1 MEKDRRNP
9 NRRSYFRKRG
19 LMAGHHVFK
28 VIVICAVM
36 SAALIGAWF
45 RWKQQPAVPVT
56 GKLPEKKASRS
67 VITRKVPKVMDY
79 GRLNNDPQFADMM
92 QSRKEDY
99 GIDKSLDMIVKSD
112 ENIKVGDVT
121 VPMQEIADKIRL
133 KEGISAEKEIA
144 VKSEPAAQISPAVT
158 AAEKKTSGET
168 RRFPVNHFEM
178 SIADG
183 KKEDVYGV
191 YVVQHADNVWNIHF
205 SFLKEYFD
213 KRKISVSPVSD
224 EPNRGRSSGV
234 GKLLKFSEQMVYIYN
249 LEEHRLDMNLNLI
262 HPLSK
267 IVVFNLGKAFS
278 LLEQI
283 DYRNVNRIQFDGEK
297 IRIPAVQ

>member
-1 MEKDRRNP
+1 
-9 NRRSYFRKRG
+9 
-19 LMAGHHVFK
+19 
-28 VIVICAVM
+28 
-36 SAALIGAWF
+36 
-45 RWKQQPAVPVT
+45 
-56 GKLPEKKASRS
+56 
-67 VITRKVPKVMDY
+67 
-79 GRLNNDPQFADMM
+79 
-92 QSRKEDY
+92 
-99 GIDKSLDMIVKSD
+99 
-112 ENIKVGDVT
+112 
-121 VPMQEIADKIRL
+121 
-133 KEGISAEKEIA
+133 
-144 VKSEPAAQISPAVT
+144 
-158 AAEKKTSGET
+158 
-168 RRFPVNHFEM
+168 M

>member
-1 MEKDRRNP
+1 
-9 NRRSYFRKRG
+9 
-19 LMAGHHVFK
+19 MAGHHVFK
-28 VIVICAVM
+28 VIVICALM
-36 SAALIGAWF
+36 SAALVGAWF

-56 GKLPEKKASRS
+56 EKLPEKKASRS
-67 VITRKVPKVMDY
+67 VITRKVPPVIDY
-79 GRLNNDPQFADMM
+79 GKLDKDPKFADMM

-99 GIDKSLDMIVKSD
+99 GVDKSLDMIVKSE

-121 VPMQEIADKIRL
+121 VPMKEIADKIRME
-133 KEGISAEKEIA
+133 EGLTAEKNIA
-144 VKSEPAAQISPAVT
+144 VQSEPAAPILPDVT

-178 SIADG
+178 SIANG
-183 KKEDVYGV
+183 KKEDVYGI

-205 SFLKEYFD
+205 SFLKEYFE

-224 EPNRGRSSGV
+224 EPNRRGRSSGV
-234 GKLLKFSEQMVYIYN
+234 GKLLKFSEKMVYIYN